1 MEHHKEQHIPLLLHN
16 NQFRVLEGRS
26 VETAMFAALNDWTCA
41 LEDKVRTDV
50 IYFDLMKA
58 FDKVAIPKP
67 LLKKSMT
74 GTHPMIVR
82 WVREFLSNG
91 RSKLG

>member
-16 NQFRVLEGRS
+16 NQFRFLEGRS
-26 VETAMFAALNDWTCA
+26 VETAMFAALNDW
-41 LEDKVRTDV
+41 V
-50 IYFDLMKA
+50 DLMKA